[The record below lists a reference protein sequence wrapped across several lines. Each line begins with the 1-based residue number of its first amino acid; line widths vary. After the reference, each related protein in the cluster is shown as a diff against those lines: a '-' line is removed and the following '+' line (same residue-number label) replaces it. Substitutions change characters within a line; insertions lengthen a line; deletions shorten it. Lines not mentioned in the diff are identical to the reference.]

1 MSSNTLNA
9 NPVVIQLSI
18 YLRVLGIL
26 LIVVGLIELVVS
38 LTWFN
43 SFFFGAI
50 AAFVL
55 GVIGIASNNK

>member
-55 GVIGIASNNK
+55 GIIGIVSNNK